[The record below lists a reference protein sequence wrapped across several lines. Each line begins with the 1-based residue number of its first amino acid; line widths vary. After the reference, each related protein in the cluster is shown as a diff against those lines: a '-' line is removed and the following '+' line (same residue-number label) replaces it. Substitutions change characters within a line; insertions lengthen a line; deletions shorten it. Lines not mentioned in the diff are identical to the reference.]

1 MSCFTG
7 QGSKCYGQT
16 VCRSPRRWG
25 GGAHDCLGWL
35 SKASEGMA
43 SEISGFPSP
52 SGAAEREPCKQWKQ
66 NVQRHRSW
74 RGFVACRDPRVVSGT
89 VLIHQTLLMVLRFHM
104 YVRGQLEDGWMEAMQ
119 GR

>member
-7 QGSKCYGQT
+7 QGSECYGQT
-16 VCRSPRRWG
+16 VHRSPRRWREG
-25 GGAHDCLGWL
+25 THDCPGWL

-52 SGAAEREPCKQWKQ
+52 SGAAERALQAVETKCAKTQKLERFCSM
-66 NVQRHRSW
+66 QRPTSSFW
-74 RGFVACRDPRVVSGT
+74 T

-104 YVRGQLEDGWMEAMQ
+104 YVRGQLEDGWMEAML
-119 GR
+119 GK